1 MTWTTP
7 ASGLAI
13 PADNEKILYDLAS
26 GVAAGCGYST
36 GSGFTYNTTAQE
48 FTNADRVAMD
58 VAQLDD
64 NGTPQMRIVITCQ
77 ISAVGA
83 CTSFTPKAQVYV
95 EAATGSTGSV
105 NTTVTLFT
113 ATALTTAGG
122 TLTTG
127 FKSFDSGWVSFASLG
142 TNISA
147 YGVTVLRPR
156 YQLDRLTADPTVF
169 HLTASYFVR
178 VA

>member
-13 PADNEKILYDLAS
+13 PADNEKILYDLNSA
-26 GVAAGCGYST
+26 VAAGVGRSA
-36 GSGFTYNTTAQE
+36 GSGFTYNTTAQD
-48 FTNADRVAMD
+48 FDAADRVAMD
-58 VAQLDD
+58 VSQLDD

-142 TNISA
+142 TNISG
-147 YGVTVLRPR
+147 YGVAVLRPR
-156 YQLDRLTADPTVF
+156 FQLDRLTADPTVF

>member
-1 MTWTTP
+1 MAWTTP
-7 ASGLAI
+7 AAGAI
-13 PADNEKILYDLAS
+13 ITSANSKILYDLNSA
-26 GVAAGCGYST
+26 VAAGCGYST

-48 FTNADRVAMD
+48 FTNAGRVAMD
-58 VAQLDD
+58 VSQLDD

-77 ISAVGA
+77 ISAVGG

-113 ATALTTAGG
+113 GTALTGG
-122 TLTTG
+122 SLTTG
-127 FKSFDSGWVSFASLG
+127 FKSFDSGWVAFSSLG
-142 TNISA
+142 TNIST
-147 YGVTVLRPR
+147 YGVAILRPR

-169 HLTASYFVR
+169 HLSASYFVR

>member
-1 MTWTTP
+1 MAWTAP
-7 ASGLAI
+7 AAGQIITAANS
-13 PADNEKILYDLAS
+13 KILYDLNSA
-26 GVAAGCGYST
+26 VAAGVGRSA
-36 GSGFTYNTTAQE
+36 GSGFTYNTTAQD
-48 FTNADRVAMD
+48 FDAADRIAID
-58 VAQLDD
+58 ESQLDD

-95 EAATGSTGSV
+95 EAATGATGSV

-113 ATALTTAGG
+113 GTALTGG
-122 TLTTG
+122 SLTTG
-127 FKSFDSGWVSFASLG
+127 FKSFDSGWVNFASLG
-142 TNISA
+142 TDISA
-147 YGVTVLRPR
+147 YSICVLRPR

>member
-1 MTWTTP
+1 MAWTTP
-7 ASGLAI
+7 ASGGVIFA
-13 PADNEKILYDLAS
+13 ANEKILYDLNSA
-26 GVAAGCGYST
+26 VAAGVGRSA
-36 GSGFTYNTTAQE
+36 GSGFTYNTTAQD
-48 FTNADRVAMD
+48 FDAADRVAMD
-58 VAQLDD
+58 VSQLDD

-77 ISAVGA
+77 ISAVGG

-95 EAATGSTGSV
+95 EAATLSTGSV
-105 NTTVTLFT
+105 NTTVTLYT
-113 ATALTTAGG
+113 GTALTGG

-142 TNISA
+142 TNISG
-147 YGVTVLRPR
+147 YGVAVLRPR
-156 YQLDRLTADPTVF
+156 FQLDRLTADPTVF

>member
-1 MTWTTP
+1 MAWTTP
-7 ASGLAI
+7 ASGGVIFA
-13 PADNEKILYDLAS
+13 ANEKILYDLNSA
-26 GVAAGCGYST
+26 VAAGVGRSA
-36 GSGFTYNTTAQE
+36 GSGFTYNTTAQD
-48 FTNADRVAMD
+48 FDAADRIAID
-58 VAQLDD
+58 ESQLDD

-95 EAATGSTGSV
+95 EAATGATGSV

-113 ATALTTAGG
+113 GTALTGG
-122 TLTTG
+122 SLTTG
-127 FKSFDSGWVSFASLG
+127 FKSFDSGWVNFASLG
-142 TNISA
+142 TDISA
-147 YGVTVLRPR
+147 YSICVLRPR

>member
-7 ASGLAI
+7 ASGVAI

-26 GVAAGCGYST
+26 GVAAGVGRSA

-48 FTNADRVAMD
+48 FDAADRVAID
-58 VAQLDD
+58 VSRLDD
-64 NGTPQMRIVITCQ
+64 NGTPQMRIVMTCQ
-77 ISAVGA
+77 ISALGG

-95 EAATGSTGSV
+95 EAATLSTGSV

-113 ATALTTAGG
+113 GTALTGG
-122 TLTTG
+122 SLTTG

-142 TNISA
+142 TNISG
-147 YGVTVLRPR
+147 YGVAVLRPR
-156 YQLDRLTADPTVF
+156 FQLDRLTADPTVF